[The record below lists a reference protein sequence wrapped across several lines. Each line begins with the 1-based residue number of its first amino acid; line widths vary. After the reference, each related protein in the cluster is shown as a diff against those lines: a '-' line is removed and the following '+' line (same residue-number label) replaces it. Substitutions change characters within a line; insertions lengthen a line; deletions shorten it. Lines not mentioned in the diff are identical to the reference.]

1 MVSMM
6 GTCPFC
12 LSPTMEGDSI
22 CYSCGRVISGA
33 SGMDR
38 REKGE
43 FQRSSSRGAKRG
55 MAPRQ
60 AAKPMRRRRGKK
72 KSRIYQLAML
82 GLVAFVFL
90 SPDAKQ
96 YALAQWAEIQEL
108 AADMVMPGYE
118 YPYET
123 EFTVVRSVSY
133 WNNDTKTSAMIEG
146 IPIPPDIYN
155 FERGDGFAFDDQTKS
170 PGKIKIQEII
180 SIKVLVDG
188 EIIDVDTN
196 GVQKSRASAVTTQ
209 KGTEVWW
216 PADIKDDDTGDYCKH
231 GPCIKVAS
239 YIEAGTTTSETCK
252 ITNPYTGLPIDD
264 TCHRRIDVEIKLK
277 STSFSWWNSVS
288 VDSRIDGKSEGINLE
303 RSGSF
308 SEITNRE
315 QGFRSST
322 FGASKTWYN
331 RANPGST
338 ANWAI
343 DGTNSAPSVIKA
355 ATEIDASLPASL
367 KDNVYAYARAAFDYM
382 ADPNADSF
390 VRYPTAQ
397 ELYQMSLESR
407 QGKPPRGAEDC
418 LASSIGDCDE
428 QSSAFMSIMRVKNVP
443 TWYAFGALTSSDY
456 GRWEGHGWAY
466 IMMPLSDDYCN
477 KVGISL
483 SSCYIEAPVDVVNKK
498 WLIQTPT
505 ALIDWIEQPDATG
518 DKINGF
524 YQSTKYDYDIHKG
537 NMDREPR
544 LFFTKGE
551 PVITGGNWMNKYSAE
566 EFGG

>member
-6 GTCPFC
+6 GSCPFC

-33 SGMDR
+33 SGMGG

-55 MAPRQ
+55 LAPRQ

-96 YALAQWAEIQEL
+96 YALVQWAEIQEL

-123 EFTVVRSVSY
+123 EYTLVRTVSY
-133 WNNDTKTSAMIEG
+133 WNNDTKVAG
-146 IPIPPDIYN
+146 IVESIPLPPSVYN
-155 FERGDGFAFDDQTKS
+155 FEYGNGFAFTDSTLS
-170 PGKIKIQEII
+170 PGKIILQNII

-188 EIIDVDTN
+188 ETINVDTS
-196 GVQKSRASAVTTQ
+196 GTQKARAAAEVTA
-209 KGTEVWW
+209 KGTEIWW
-216 PADIKDDDTGDYCKH
+216 PEDRKEETSVDYCYH

-239 YIEAGTTTSETCK
+239 KLNPGTTASETCK
-252 ITNPYTGLPIDD
+252 RSDVVTRLLVDV
-264 TCHRRIDVEIKLK
+264 TCHRRVDVIIKLK
-277 STSFSWWNSVS
+277 STSFSWWNSVK

-308 SEITNRE
+308 SEISNR
-315 QGFRSST
+315 QMGLRDSFT
-322 FGASKTWYN
+322 SKTWYN
-331 RANPGST
+331 RASTGS

-343 DGTNSAPSVIKA
+343 DGTNSAPSVIRA
-355 ATEIDASLPASL
+355 ATEIDASLPASM
-367 KDNVYAYARAAFDYM
+367 KDNVYAFARATFDYM
-382 ADPNADSF
+382 ADPSADSF
-390 VRYPTAQ
+390 VRYPNAQ
-397 ELYQMSLESR
+397 ELYQMSVSSSFGE
-407 QGKPPRGAEDC
+407 PPRSGDDC
-418 LASSIGDCDE
+418 LAQGVGDCDE
-428 QSSAFMSIMRVKNVP
+428 QSNAFMSIMRVRNVP
-443 TWYAFGALTSSDY
+443 TWYVFGALTAADY

-466 IMMPLSDDYCN
+466 IMMPLSDEYCAQ
-477 KVGISL
+477 VGISI

-505 ALIDWIEQPDATG
+505 AYINWVEEPDPVG
-518 DKINGF
+518 ERIYG
-524 YQSTKYDYDIHKG
+524 YYHGTKYDSTYDG
-537 NMDREPR
+537 TMSREPR
-544 LFFTKGE
+544 MYFTQGE
-551 PVITGGNWMNKYSAE
+551 PIITGGNWENKYSLE

>member
-33 SGMDR
+33 AGMDS

-118 YPYET
+118 YPHET
-123 EFTVVRSVSY
+123 EYTLVRSVSY
-133 WNNDTKTSAMIEG
+133 WNNDSQTAGFIES
-146 IPIPPDIYN
+146 IPLPPDVYN

-170 PGKIKIQEII
+170 PGKIKIQEIV
-180 SIKVLVDG
+180 SIKVLIDG
-188 EIIDVDTN
+188 EIIDVDTT
-196 GVQKSRASAVTTQ
+196 GVQKSRESAVTTQ
-209 KGTEVWW
+209 KNSSIWW
-216 PADIKDDDTGDYCKH
+216 PADRKDDTTGNYCKH
-231 GPCIKVAS
+231 GPCIKVAN
-239 YIEAGTTTSETCK
+239 YIEPGTNPSETCK
-252 ITNPYTGLPIDD
+252 RTDLFTGLLVDVY
-264 TCHRRIDVEIKLK
+264 CHRRVDVEIKLK
-277 STSFSWWNSVS
+277 ATSFSWWNSIT
-288 VDSRIDGKSEGINLE
+288 VDSRIDGKAEGINIE

-308 SEITNRE
+308 SEISNRE

-331 RANPGST
+331 RASTGSSD
-338 ANWAI
+338 WAI
-343 DGTNSAPSVIKA
+343 DGTNNAPYVIKA
-355 ATEIDASLPASL
+355 ATEIDASLPASM

-382 ADPNADSF
+382 ADPSADSF
-390 VRYPTAQ
+390 VRYPNAQ
-397 ELYQMSLESR
+397 ELYQMSVESS
-407 QGKPPRGAEDC
+407 QGKNPRSGEEC
-418 LASSIGDCDE
+418 LAGSLGDCDE
-428 QSSAFMSIMRVKNVP
+428 QSNAFMSIMRVKNIP
-443 TWYAFGALTSSDY
+443 TWYVFGALTAADY

-466 IMMPLSDDYCN
+466 IMMPLSDAYCN
-477 KVGISL
+477 QVGISL

-505 ALIDWIEQPDATG
+505 AYINWVEQPDSTG
-518 DKINGF
+518 DKING
-524 YQSTKYDYDIHKG
+524 YYKGSQYDNSYGGQI
-537 NMDREPR
+537 DREPR
-544 LFFTKGE
+544 MYFTQGE
-551 PVITGGNWMNKYSAE
+551 PVITGGNWENKYSAE